1 MFNKI
6 TRQQNGLLLLVLGA
20 AAFLGSC
27 VRADRAD
34 CDFPLRLRFSYTD
47 NAPGVELFQE
57 EVTSL
62 DLFFYDAASGH
73 LVGHETLHALL
84 APESGAAGAALGPR
98 SLFSAA
104 DDGGNTEGGNTE
116 GGDTEGGDTEGGD
129 TEGGDTEEPQ
139 EGILEPLPLTYSL
152 SLPPGRYD
160 VVAWG
165 GIRDRY
171 KFVATHMLDEAFVY
185 ATREADSD
193 QTLIAPGGEKLF
205 YGTLRGL
212 EINGQLGKEQ
222 VVRFVQNTNNIRVVV
237 TGLTENHRKRTEA
250 SIIALNGAYTFSDNS
265 RLAAIHATYQPVEGE
280 VAGAV
285 LRDFRILRLKQGD
298 DSRLKVRVA
307 PDHTVPADPADPDAP
322 EVPADAD
329 KSYTIFD
336 GSLTDLL
343 LLYPFGDLDA
353 TSDYTIEFRVGA
365 LGGGD
370 EDDKNT
376 EARFSVLVND
386 WVVINQDTD
395 LN

>member
-20 AAFLGSC
+20 TAFLGSC

-73 LVGHETLHALL
+73 LVGYETLHALL
-84 APESGAAGAALGPR
+84 APESGAAGAAIGPV

-104 DDGGNTEGGNTE
+104 DDGGN
-116 GGDTEGGDTEGGD
+116 TEGGD

-280 VAGAV
+280 VSGAV

-307 PDHTVPADPADPDAP
+307 PDHTVPADPDAP

>member
-84 APESGAAGAALGPR
+84 APESGAAGAAIGPR

-280 VAGAV
+280 VSGAV

-298 DSRLKVRVA
+298 DSRLKVRVG

>member
-20 AAFLGSC
+20 TAFLGSC

-73 LVGHETLHALL
+73 LVGYETLHALL
-84 APESGAAGAALGPR
+84 APESGAAGAAIGPK

-104 DDGGNTEGGNTE
+104 DDGGNTEGGN
-116 GGDTEGGDTEGGD
+116 TEGGDTEGGD

-280 VAGAV
+280 VSGAV

-307 PDHTVPADPADPDAP
+307 PDHTVPADPDAP

>member
-84 APESGAAGAALGPR
+84 APEPGAAGAALGPV

-104 DDGGNTEGGNTE
+104 DDGGNTEGGN
-116 GGDTEGGDTEGGD
+116 TEGGDTEGGD

-280 VAGAV
+280 VSGAV

-386 WVVINQDTD
+386 WVVIKQDTD

>member
-84 APESGAAGAALGPR
+84 APEPGAAGAALGPV

-104 DDGGNTEGGNTE
+104 DDGGN
-116 GGDTEGGDTEGGD
+116 TEGGD

-386 WVVINQDTD
+386 WVVIKQDTD

>member
-84 APESGAAGAALGPR
+84 APESGAAGAAIGPR

-104 DDGGNTEGGNTE
+104 DDGGN
-116 GGDTEGGDTEGGD
+116 

-280 VAGAV
+280 VSGAV

-307 PDHTVPADPADPDAP
+307 PDHTVPADPADPADPDAP

-386 WVVINQDTD
+386 WVVIKQDTD

>member
-84 APESGAAGAALGPR
+84 APEPGAAGAALGPV

-104 DDGGNTEGGNTE
+104 DDGGNTEGGN
-116 GGDTEGGDTEGGD
+116 TEGGDTEGGD

-386 WVVINQDTD
+386 WVVIKQDTD

>member
-84 APESGAAGAALGPR
+84 APEPGAAGAALGPR

-104 DDGGNTEGGNTE
+104 DDGGNTEGGN
-116 GGDTEGGDTEGGD
+116 TEGGDTEGGD

-280 VAGAV
+280 VSGAV

-386 WVVINQDTD
+386 WVVIKQDTD

>member
-73 LVGHETLHALL
+73 LVGYETLHALL
-84 APESGAAGAALGPR
+84 APESGAAGAAIGPK

-104 DDGGNTEGGNTE
+104 DDGGN
-116 GGDTEGGDTEGGD
+116 TEGGD

-280 VAGAV
+280 VSGAV

-307 PDHTVPADPADPDAP
+307 PDHTVPADPDAP

>member
-84 APESGAAGAALGPR
+84 APEPGAAGAALGPV

-104 DDGGNTEGGNTE
+104 DDGGNTEGGN
-116 GGDTEGGDTEGGD
+116 TEGGDTEGGD